1 MYLEYIRQWK
11 EGQAYGPNT
20 ALFLQVGSFF
30 ELYDIPD
37 PVTAE
42 CQTNMKKVVDIL
54 GIQLK
59 IKKNDAPGKVDGYF
73 AGFPTQ
79 SLHKFAH
86 LLTRENW
93 TVIVVEQGD
102 ELKKGKVQRGITRV
116 LSPGTH
122 VESAATDAFYLAGV
136 VLEDTWAQVQNQTQ
150 GAAVLDLTTGAVH
163 TYEGPSPDDLLHF
176 FQVHPP
182 KELVVWWRG
191 RQPQEATLRRT
202 LGIPTALIHIRQAT
216 PYEKTA
222 RLSVLQRS
230 FKMKTMLPTL
240 HALHLINKPNA
251 ELCLVS
257 LLRFAEDHFPSA
269 AEHLHIPTPWLPQNA
284 VYMGNHALT
293 QLNMITV
300 RPEDSVLAMFSRTF
314 TSMGRRAIRERL
326 LYPITSP
333 KELERRYNQIA
344 AIQSLLSP
352 EKSELETLLRQI
364 HDLSRLHRKITSHS
378 ITSPDVLA
386 IDQSY
391 ESAVLLAKFL
401 ESTPLSAPKFTVAVQ
416 RFADIFDVEKA
427 KGTDTF
433 CLRDDVAPLTAAVEK
448 ELAKVKSQIDSI
460 VETVA
465 KQSGLSPDI
474 LRLDAR
480 DTDLVLTAPKAAVRQ
495 VADSVARKLITIPG
509 IECNLKKT
517 INTIEIPE
525 LTRLNFASISLRK
538 KLDAAVQEELPPL
551 CEALAADLIPVWDE
565 LVAWISTVDVTTTLA
580 RVSTENKFCRPELAS
595 KEAASLQITGLRHPL
610 IEAQQDRTEYVKH
623 DVDLAGGWLV
633 YGMNASGKSSLMKAV
648 GIATILA
655 QAGCFVPATTFRFT
669 PFRKLFT
676 RILNTDNLWAG
687 LSSFAVEM
695 TELREV
701 LKLADP
707 FSLVLGDEVCSGT
720 ESVSATALVGASL
733 DWLSNKGAR
742 FIFATHLHGLTDI
755 PLVTAIPSLKIWHL
769 RVRYDPASRI
779 LVYER
784 TLEPGSGSSL
794 YGLEVAKAMDI
805 PVSLLDTAHQI
816 RRTLLGAAAEEEA
829 PLSAWNGVIQRRAC
843 ENCGADIVKELEVH
857 HIRQRSEADTTG
869 HFADGAHMN
878 HARNLVV
885 LCERCHDNHH
895 NGVIDVGSVKM
906 TSEGPVREKN
916 TIVSSTSIR
925 RSKWSDEQMET
936 VEAYIRKYPNCP
948 PSRLVFDLKQKE
960 GIQISVVALRKI
972 RETLSL
978 LA

>member
-37 PVTAE
+37 PTTAE

-102 ELKKGKVQRGITRV
+102 ETKKGKVQRGITRV

-122 VESAATDAFYLAGV
+122 VESSTADAFYLAGI
-136 VLEDTWAQVQNQTQ
+136 VLEDTWAQTEGQ

-230 FKMKTMLPTL
+230 FRLKTMLPTL
-240 HALHLINKPNA
+240 HALHLTNKPNA
-251 ELCLVS
+251 ELCLVG

-269 AEHLHIPTPWLPQNA
+269 AEHLHIPTPWSPQNA

-300 RPEDSVLAMFSRTF
+300 RPEDSVLAMFSRTL

-344 AIQSLLSP
+344 AIQSLLLP

-391 ESAVLLAKFL
+391 ESAVLLATFL
-401 ESTPLSAPKFTVAVQ
+401 ESTPLSAPKFATAVQ
-416 RFADIFDVEKA
+416 RFAQIFDVEKA

-433 CLRDDVAPLTAAVEK
+433 CLRDDVAPATAAVEK
-448 ELAKVKSQIDSI
+448 ELAKVKSQIDGI

-525 LTRLNFASISLRK
+525 LTRLHFASMTLRK

-551 CEALAADLIPVWDE
+551 CEALASELIPVWDE
-565 LVAWISTVDVTTTLA
+565 LVAWISNVDVTVTLT
-580 RVSTENKFCRPELAS
+580 RVSTENKFCRPELVS

-669 PFRKLFT
+669 PFRKIFT

-784 TLEPGSGSSL
+784 TLEPGAGSSL

-816 RRTLLGAAAEEEA
+816 RRALLGTAAEEEA
-829 PLSAWNGVIQRRAC
+829 PLSSWNGTIQRRAC
-843 ENCGADIVKELEVH
+843 ENCGENIIKELEVH
-857 HIRQRSEADTTG
+857 HIRQRSEADATG

-916 TIVSSTSIR
+916 MIVSSVR

-960 GIQISVVALRKI
+960 GIQISVAALRKV
-972 RETLSL
+972 REAL
-978 LA
+978 

>member
-11 EGQAYGPNT
+11 EGQTYGPNT

-37 PVTAE
+37 PTTAE

-102 ELKKGKVQRGITRV
+102 ETKKGKVQRGITRV

-122 VESAATDAFYLAGV
+122 VESSTADAFYLAGV
-136 VLEDTWAQVQNQTQ
+136 VLEDTWAQTEGQ

-202 LGIPTALIHIRQAT
+202 LGIPTALIHIRQAIA
-216 PYEKTA
+216 YEPAA

-230 FKMKTMLPTL
+230 FRLKTMLPTL
-240 HALHLINKPNA
+240 HAFHLTNKPNA
-251 ELCLVS
+251 ELCLVG

-269 AEHLHIPTPWLPQNA
+269 AEHLHIPTPWSPQNA

-333 KELERRYNQIA
+333 QELENRYNQIA
-344 AIQSLLSP
+344 AIQSLLLP

-391 ESAVLLAKFL
+391 ESATLLAKFL
-401 ESTPLSAPKFTVAVQ
+401 ESTPLSAPKFATAVK

-433 CLRDDVAPLTAAVEK
+433 CLQDTVAPLTAAVEAD
-448 ELAKVKSQIDSI
+448 LAKVKLQIDTI

-465 KQSGLSPDI
+465 KQSGLSPDV

-525 LTRLNFASISLRK
+525 LTRLNFSSITLRK
-538 KLDAAVQEELPPL
+538 KLDAAIQEELPPL
-551 CEALAADLIPVWDE
+551 CEALASELIPVWDE
-565 LVAWISTVDVTTTLA
+565 LVAWISNVDVTTTLA
-580 RVSTENKFCRPELAS
+580 RVSTENKFCRPQLTTKAQ
-595 KEAASLQITGLRHPL
+595 ASLQITGLRHPL

-623 DVDLAGGWLV
+623 DVDLDGGWLV

-733 DWLSNKGAR
+733 DWLSKRNAR

-769 RVRYDPASRI
+769 RVRYDPTSRI

-784 TLEPGSGSSL
+784 TLEPGAGSSL
-794 YGLEVAKAMDI
+794 YGLEVARAMDI
-805 PVSLLDTAHQI
+805 PISLLDTAHKI
-816 RRTLLGAAAEEEA
+816 RRDLLGSAAEEDA
-829 PLSAWNGVIQRRAC
+829 PLSAWNPTVIRRAC
-843 ENCGADIVKELEVH
+843 ENCGEDIVKELEVH
-857 HIRQRSEADTTG
+857 HIRQRSEADATG

-885 LCERCHDNHH
+885 LCERCHENHH
-895 NGVIDVGSVKM
+895 NGVIDVGSLKM
-906 TSEGPVREKN
+906 TSEGPIRETN
-916 TIVSSTSIR
+916 TIVTSTTSVR
-925 RSKWSDEQMET
+925 RSKWSNEQMET
-936 VEAYIRKYPNCP
+936 VESYIRKYPNCP

-960 GIQISVVALRKI
+960 GIQISVAALRKV
-972 RETLSL
+972 REAL
-978 LA
+978 

>member
-136 VLEDTWAQVQNQTQ
+136 VLEDTWAQTEGQ

-269 AEHLHIPTPWLPQNA
+269 AEHLHIPTPWSPQNA

-333 KELERRYNQIA
+333 EELERRYNQIA

-391 ESAVLLAKFL
+391 ESAVLLATFL
-401 ESTPLSAPKFTVAVQ
+401 ESTPLSAPKFATAVQ
-416 RFADIFDVEKA
+416 RFAEIFDIEKA

-433 CLRDDVAPLTAAVEK
+433 CLRDDVAPATAAVEK

-509 IECNLKKT
+509 IECHLKKT

-538 KLDAAVQEELPPL
+538 KLDAAVQDELPPL

-565 LVAWISTVDVTTTLA
+565 LVAWISNVDVTVTLA

-623 DVDLAGGWLV
+623 DVDLHGGWLV

-676 RILNTDNLWAG
+676 RSLNTDNLWAG

-769 RVRYDPASRI
+769 RVRYDPASRV

-784 TLEPGSGSSL
+784 TLEPGAGSSL

-805 PVSLLDTAHQI
+805 PVSLLDTAHKI
-816 RRTLLGAAAEEEA
+816 RRALLGAAAEEDA
-829 PLSAWNGVIQRRAC
+829 PLSSWNGTIQRRAC
-843 ENCGADIVKELEVH
+843 ENCGENIVKELEVH

-906 TSEGPVREKN
+906 TSEGPVRETN
-916 TIVSSTSIR
+916 TIVSSTSVR

-960 GIQISVVALRKI
+960 RIQISVAALRKV